1 MSHATTRLTAST
13 SAVIDAKTSIRA
25 ASKDRPNGTAND
37 AAAKWRHNV
46 PSHRIKADCVSAVIF
61 APAQKHTA
69 SVLATA
75 ISVVDTRLSFGG
87 SGRGRT
93 RRKRWVRRPMRRANE
108 SRTRPC

>member
-46 PSHRIKADCVSAVIF
+46 PSHRIKEIGICKYCEETYEKDVDRIF
-61 APAQKHTA
+61 EGTA
-69 SVLATA
+69 ERMKA
-75 ISVVDTRLSFGG
+75 
-87 SGRGRT
+87 
-93 RRKRWVRRPMRRANE
+93 E
-108 SRTRPC
+108 